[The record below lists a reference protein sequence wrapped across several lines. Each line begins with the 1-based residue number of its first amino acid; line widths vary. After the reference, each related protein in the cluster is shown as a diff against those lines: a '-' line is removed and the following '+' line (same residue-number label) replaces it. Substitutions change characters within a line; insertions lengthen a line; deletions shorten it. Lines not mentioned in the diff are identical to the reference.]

1 LTTYDVRL
9 SETARRQFERFPED
23 RREKV
28 RKALLELKKGPY
40 RARSGADI
48 KKLSWSKRDYYRLRI
63 GNLRAIYHIDG
74 GKVLVAKI
82 LPRSRAYDWM
92 E

>member
-1 LTTYDVRL
+1 LTTYEVRL

-23 RREKV
+23 RGRKV
-28 RKALLELKKGPY
+28 RKFLLELKVDPY
-40 RARSGADI
+40 RARPGADI

-74 GKVLVAKI
+74 RSVLVAKI
-82 LPRSRAYDWM
+82 LPRSRAYDWI

>member
-9 SETARRQFERFPED
+9 SETARRQFERLPED
-23 RREKV
+23 RRGKV

-40 RARSGADI
+40 RSRPGADI
-48 KKLSWSKRDYYRLRI
+48 KKLSWTKRDYYRLRI
-63 GNLRAIYHIDG
+63 GSLRAIYNIDG
-74 GKVLVAKI
+74 RSVLVAKI
-82 LPRSRAYDWM
+82 LPRSRAYDWI